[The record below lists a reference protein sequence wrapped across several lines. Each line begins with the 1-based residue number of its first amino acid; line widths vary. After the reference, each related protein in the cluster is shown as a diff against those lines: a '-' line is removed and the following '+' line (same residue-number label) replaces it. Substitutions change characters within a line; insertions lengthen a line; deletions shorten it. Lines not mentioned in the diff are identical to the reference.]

1 MSEGEGTMAKW
12 NPFDKQ
18 ILNADP
24 DEFAGSGEAGY
35 GVPRDADSLPAAG
48 EDPALAASEDP
59 ARAVPGG
66 QGTNG
71 SGSFAM
77 PDQRSA
83 EGPQDVHETA
93 AGAPAGDMNGEVQP
107 AGGNETNNAI
117 PSGQEQG
124 WNAAAPGQEASGTNN
139 AIPFGQDLGMSGQ
152 SAGSTQSNPP
162 EPGASVPPDT
172 GGMNAFGGGRHDFE
186 DDEPKYD
193 TQTGER
199 LDKPKKKLPA
209 MLLTAAVS
217 IVAVAAFVYAIKPGS
232 LPSRKEW
239 DGKEPTETE
248 TRLAVARQESESQSS
263 DGAKAQ
269 TGDPE
274 NKANSKAQTE
284 DAAKTEAQSK
294 SGEQETSQGMTQKTD
309 QPQEETQAQA
319 SLKAQAETKSETE
332 RKAKTESKPETEQ
345 KAKKETK
352 PETEQKA
359 KTETKPETER
369 KARTETKPGTEQK
382 TQAETKAS
390 GSLKAQAE
398 TEPQAQTD
406 METELHLPPFKAGGI
421 TVSASLDVSD
431 MVEKAM
437 PSVVS
442 VTCSSVQTVLDF
454 FYGQQQ
460 IRQTD
465 AGSGIIVR
473 RDADHLYIVTD
484 ASIVNDAQEITVG
497 FCVEKDQTKELA
509 DDDTFAPASL
519 LGIDKDSM
527 LAVIKVPLDEIHETV
542 QSLVGEAAL
551 GDSDSLRVGERAIAI
566 GNAMGRGLSVTQGI
580 ISAVNRPMRYG
591 SGVHSFIQTDA
602 SINYGNYGGALLN
615 EDGEVIGINAG
626 KVTEHASEGM
636 GYAFPINDA
645 KEVISRMVEGSET
658 LSDGAK
664 EDSAGTKEDREQK
677 ETEKGQRETEK
688 EQRETLAL
696 ALAQEESETSASDQA
711 QSDTALSPAEPQA
724 GEQSQTEDGH
734 PKEGQAQTEGQAQK
748 PGQLQTEGLDA
759 APSHGQLGVQ
769 VGEFSKE
776 DQIIYRIPAG
786 VVVAEVMNGS
796 GAQAAGLAAGDLITK
811 INETPVA
818 SVVQLKDALSGF
830 RAGDKVSVSFL
841 RPDEEGIYREENQAA
856 VTVTLQ

>member
-35 GVPRDADSLPAAG
+35 GVPRDADSLPAVD

-93 AGAPAGDMNGEVQP
+93 AGTPAGDMNGEVQP
-107 AGGNETNNAI
+107 AGGNETNNTI

-139 AIPFGQDLGMSGQ
+139 AIPFGQDPGMSGQ

-263 DGAKAQ
+263 AGAKAQ

-284 DAAKTEAQSK
+284 NAAKTEAQSK

-345 KAKKETK
+345 KAK
-352 PETEQKA
+352 
-359 KTETKPETER
+359 
-369 KARTETKPGTEQK
+369 TETKPGTEQK

-390 GSLKAQAE
+390 ASLKAQAE

-542 QSLVGEAAL
+542 QSLVGEATL

-711 QSDTALSPAEPQA
+711 QSDAALNPAEPQA